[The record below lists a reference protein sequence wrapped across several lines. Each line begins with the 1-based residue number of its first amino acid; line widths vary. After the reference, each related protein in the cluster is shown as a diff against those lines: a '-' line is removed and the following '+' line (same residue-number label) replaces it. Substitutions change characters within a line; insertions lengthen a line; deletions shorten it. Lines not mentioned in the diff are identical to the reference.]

1 MTFHDIRIN
10 RPPTLP
16 PWLDPTC
23 ARHHLS
29 AIQPKNSADM
39 SLYFPDIQK
48 QISMSC
54 KKSIIRN
61 HIEFRASWEH
71 VLEGPKFER
80 FWKYVTW
87 CYVIL
92 LHIFGSPSF
101 RVQTGTPGGG
111 SVPRK
116 VWRSFYLNQPKVGII
131 IQKYHEIEM
140 PIYVPRSITDTTV
153 TTLSALCHL
162 FINLSQ
168 AKWSSAG
175 PNKIEDTVH

>member
-1 MTFHDIRIN
+1 M
-10 RPPTLP
+10 
-16 PWLDPTC
+16 
-23 ARHHLS
+23 
-29 AIQPKNSADM
+29 
-39 SLYFPDIQK
+39 
-48 QISMSC
+48 
-54 KKSIIRN
+54 
-61 HIEFRASWEH
+61 
-71 VLEGPKFER
+71 G
-80 FWKYVTW
+80 KYVTW

-131 IQKYHEIEM
+131 IQKCHEIEM
-140 PIYVPRSITDTTV
+140 PIHVPRSITDTTV

-168 AKWSSAG
+168 ASEVWLDQTRLKTLSTNGLATRIIAFLVISSWPSISTLTFWATLLMFYPLHLHPQLHQSSH
-175 PNKIEDTVH
+175 PNHHHYYLYQ